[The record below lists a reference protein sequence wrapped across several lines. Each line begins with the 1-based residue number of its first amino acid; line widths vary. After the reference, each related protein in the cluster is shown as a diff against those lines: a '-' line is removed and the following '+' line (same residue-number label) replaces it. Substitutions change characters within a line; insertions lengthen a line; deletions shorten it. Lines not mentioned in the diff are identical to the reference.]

1 MKVFCDFHHRDLVN
15 SMCHL
20 FEKRM
25 GAELYVPY
33 GMEFYKQGYWRIVDA
48 NIESVA
54 QQFLINQFGNDGI
67 QTFTDNED
75 GTVTVNSNDGKLP
88 YKGIDFEK
96 FCQTKFDIIIATV
109 PAHIPVYMKL
119 LKDHQPQAKFI
130 FEAGNNWG
138 NVSINVPNFLN
149 STTYT
154 FVSGEDIHGWTMQA
168 LYKKFQ
174 KKELYKGMHKVFQNR
189 RNGKKCNMV
198 YFHPEFD
205 LNIFKND
212 NTIKDVKS
220 ISNIRHNCN
229 TLGGLYEL
237 ERRLPDW
244 TINAYGVGNRDGELK
259 TDYDIARV
267 MNESGFVYHVKP
279 VGDGNGYNIHQ
290 AYAVGSV
297 LITDSSHMCSGGNP
311 DEWFTSQLLLDTENY
326 GTKPTF
332 VDWGKY
338 NYDNVVN
345 RLKWCA
351 DNYSDIQQNAMN
363 KFKEVVDFDEE
374 YQKIRVF
381 IERLI

>member
-33 GMEFYKQGYWRIVDA
+33 GMDYYKQGYWRIVDA
-48 NIESVA
+48 NVDPVA
-54 QQFLINQFGNDGI
+54 EQFLVNQFGNDGLQEFI
-67 QTFTDNED
+67 DNED
-75 GTVTVNSNDGKLP
+75 GTVLVKSNDGKLP
-88 YKGIDFEK
+88 YKGMDFET
-96 FCQTKFDIIIATV
+96 FCKTKFDIIIATV
-109 PAHIPVYMKL
+109 PAHIPLYMKL

-138 NVSINVPNFLN
+138 NININTPNFLN

-154 FVSGEDIHGWTMQA
+154 FVSGEDIHGSTMTA

-174 KKELYKGMHKVFQNR
+174 KKDLYKGMHKVFQNR

-205 LNIFKND
+205 LNVFKN
-212 NTIKDVKS
+212 NNSIKNIKS
-220 ISNIRHNCN
+220 ISNVRHNCN

-244 TINAYGVGNRDGELK
+244 TIKAHGVGNRDGELK

-267 MNESGFVYHVKP
+267 MNESGFLYHVKP
-279 VGDGNGYNIHQ
+279 VGDGYGYNIHQ
-290 AYAVGSV
+290 AYSVGSIV
-297 LITDSSHMCSGGNP
+297 ITDSSHMCSGGNP
-311 DEWFTSQLLLDTENY
+311 EEWFTSQLLLDTENY
-326 GTKPTF
+326 ETKPTF

-338 NYDNVVN
+338 NYDSVVN

-351 DNYSDIQQNAMN
+351 DNYPTIQENAML

-381 IERLI
+381 IEKLI